1 MGAATTFWG
10 RQSNRIARAG
20 AIGYTEAVP
29 GSGGTTGNNVATVTE
44 KRETRKRTCS
54 REGVRCAQLCGVQTL
69 MQEEAAHPVGA
80 EMTGNSRSHGFMSPT
95 SHLAKDFQNK
105 KWPQD
110 KDQIRMWLDNPQV
123 FRPGLARQRTPMS
136 PQGMASKQG
145 VGG

>member
-1 MGAATTFWG
+1 M
-10 RQSNRIARAG
+10 
-20 AIGYTEAVP
+20 
-29 GSGGTTGNNVATVTE
+29 
-44 KRETRKRTCS
+44 
-54 REGVRCAQLCGVQTL
+54 L

-80 EMTGNSRSHGFMSPT
+80 EMTENTWSHGFMSPT
-95 SHLAKDFQNK
+95 SHQAKDFQNK

-145 VGG
+145 VGGWGL